1 MGSDRPSNRRNAQ
14 WKRLGQT
21 LFPLPPRCPLAAL
34 SVNVSLPPP
43 KHSVALSPSHVLCFS
58 SALGEMGAPTVMIG
72 PLQQSFC
79 TDTHTGNVCRD
90 WTYSGN
96 RTTTLCLQE
105 PLWILQNTMRWGS
118 AVFFFFFA
126 DIPHLFLFP
135 LFVEIGRLPIPHL
148 NDFISLIRLRGSGSS
163 LEFIG
168 YLVMLVLI
176 RIPTGRINCTKHTN
190 NQQEKLPGAQ

>member
-126 DIPHLFLFP
+126 DIPT
-135 LFVEIGRLPIPHL
+135 FVSLSLVCWNRPSAHSTSEWFHFSYPSERFWQQFGVYW
-148 NDFISLIRLRGSGSS
+148 IS
-163 LEFIG
+163 G
-168 YLVMLVLI
+168 YA
-176 RIPTGRINCTKHTN
+176 CFD
-190 NQQEKLPGAQ
+190 